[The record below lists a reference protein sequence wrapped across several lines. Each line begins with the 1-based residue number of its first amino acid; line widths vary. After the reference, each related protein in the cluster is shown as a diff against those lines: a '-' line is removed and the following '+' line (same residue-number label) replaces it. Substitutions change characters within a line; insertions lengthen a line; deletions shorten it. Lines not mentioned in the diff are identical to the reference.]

1 MVDAFAERAF
11 GGNPAAVCVLPGGEW
26 PDAGWMQAVAGELNL
41 SETAFVRPSARTDA
55 EPSDRTGAERADRTG
70 AERADRT
77 GAEPAQ
83 RLGVESAGR
92 AGVDWDL
99 RWFTPAIEV
108 DMCGHATL
116 ATAHVLAGD
125 GLVGDKV
132 RFSTRS
138 GVLIASIGAGITL
151 DFPVSRTTEI
161 EAPDGLV
168 EALGAKPESVHST
181 GALTDVLVVL
191 PDETAVRELAPDIK
205 GLEAVNRRDHNR
217 GTIVTAPA
225 DDDTDYDFVSRFFAP
240 AAGIAE
246 DPVCGSAHT
255 ALTPYWADRL
265 GRNDLVGYQ
274 ASARG
279 AVLHVTA
286 AGDRVHLT
294 GRAVTT
300 LDGNLLV

>member
-1 MVDAFAERAF
+1 MRVRVVDAFAERAF
-11 GGNPAAVCVLPGGEW
+11 GGNPAAVCVLPGEEW
-26 PDAGWMQAVAGELNL
+26 PDAGWMQAVAAELNL
-41 SETAFVRPSARTDA
+41 SETAFVRPS
-55 EPSDRTGAERADRTG
+55 ERAD
-70 AERADRT
+70 A
-77 GAEPAQ
+77 
-83 RLGVESAGR
+83 
-92 AGVDWDL
+92 DWDL

-125 GLVGDKV
+125 GLVGDEV

-138 GVLIASIGAGITL
+138 GILIASVGDGVTL
-151 DFPVSRTTEI
+151 DFPLSRTTEI
-161 EAPDGLV
+161 DVPAGLV
-168 EALGAKPESVHST
+168 EALGVKPESVHGT

-205 GLEAVNRRDHNR
+205 GLEAVNRREQNR

-225 DDDTDYDFVSRFFAP
+225 DDDTGYDFVSRFFAP

-255 ALTPYWADRL
+255 ALASYWAERL
-265 GRNDLVGYQ
+265 GRNDLVAYQ

-279 AVLHVTA
+279 GVLYVTA
-286 AGDRVHLT
+286 AGDRVHLS
-294 GRAVTT
+294 GKAVTT
-300 LDGNLLV
+300 LDGELLV